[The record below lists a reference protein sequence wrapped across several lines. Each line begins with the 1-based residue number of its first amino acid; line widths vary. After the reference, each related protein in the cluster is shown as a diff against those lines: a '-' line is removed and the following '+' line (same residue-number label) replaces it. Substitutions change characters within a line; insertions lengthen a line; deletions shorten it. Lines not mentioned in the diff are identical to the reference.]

1 MLTESDIEALMAEV
15 ILGAVKNPAHKT
27 NIKDFCAE
35 NQLDRRK
42 LTSKK
47 LFSMKNPTLFRIMMG
62 IAQGKSL
69 KVYLTVCLEFA
80 FITYYVA
87 NLTDGSPEIIKKA
100 HMGSPI
106 GRKGNNQR
114 RYLNNCTGYDY
125 NHQTIDQVVA
135 DERRISELSI
145 AFAQE
150 LAMIIQDMDHQK
162 WDLFWANLG
171 NYLFEEDD

>member
-1 MLTESDIEALMAEV
+1 MGIFASRNEKDNLYSNNLTNKILMILESDIEALMAEA
-15 ILGAVKNPAHKT
+15 ILGAVKNPVHKT

-35 NQLDRRK
+35 NQIDRRK

-87 NLTDGSPEIIKKA
+87 NLTDGSPETIKKA

-106 GRKGNNQR
+106 RRK
-114 RYLNNCTGYDY
+114 
-125 NHQTIDQVVA
+125 A
-135 DERRISELSI
+135 KP
-145 AFAQE
+145 
-150 LAMIIQDMDHQK
+150 QK
-162 WDLFWANLG
+162 V
-171 NYLFEEDD
+171 